1 MTIGELLKQYRIE
14 QGKKQKEF
22 IAGVVSPSYYSK
34 IEKDTHRITAEDL
47 LAILN
52 KNKIAPADFFKKMN
66 KVNRD
71 RDTQT
76 DYFSTEI
83 DTAYYANDRE
93 RIQNLLKEIENSKL
107 DKDTK
112 ATILL
117 VTKGTLES
125 IKKPDKEPDNE
136 LRQELK
142 DKIFSIPNFNRFK
155 FELYTNFMPF
165 YDLDSNVVITKNI
178 IKQFKN
184 GDDKKTK
191 MELPGLIFNIV
202 SQAIENNRYDVAK
215 YFIEEE
221 KSMQTGYQNFLFKD
235 AIDVMENLVAYHDDH
250 DSKHID
256 TCMLVYENMKLA
268 GMPAFAEQ
276 AKEFVEQYKDQ

>member
-1 MTIGELLKQYRIE
+1 MPELLVLLI
-14 QGKKQKEF
+14 
-22 IAGVVSPSYYSK
+22 YSK

-125 IKKPDKEPDNE
+125 MKKPDEEPDNE

-184 GDDKKTK
+184 CDDKKNK

-235 AIDVMENLVAYHDDH
+235 ALVVMENLVAYHDDH